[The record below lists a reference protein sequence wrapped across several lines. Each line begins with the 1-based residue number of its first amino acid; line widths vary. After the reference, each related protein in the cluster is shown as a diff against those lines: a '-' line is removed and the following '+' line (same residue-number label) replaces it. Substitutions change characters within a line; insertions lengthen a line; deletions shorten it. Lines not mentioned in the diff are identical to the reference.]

1 MKAVPKGNAAKG
13 TKAKADNPDVLNK
26 NFDINNVVLIL

>member
-1 MKAVPKGNAAKG
+1 MKAAPRDKAANRTNANV
-13 TKAKADNPDVLNK
+13 DNPEELNK